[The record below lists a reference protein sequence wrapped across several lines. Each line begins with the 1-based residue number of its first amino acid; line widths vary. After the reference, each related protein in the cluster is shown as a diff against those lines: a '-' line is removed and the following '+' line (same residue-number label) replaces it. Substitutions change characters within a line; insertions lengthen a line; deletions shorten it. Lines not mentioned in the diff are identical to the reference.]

1 MPSGRKSLWFTF
13 FRQGSIA
20 NLRGQWKLEQI
31 NLDHVGTPFLA
42 TPKLKKQPF
51 HWSTVGVTATNPET
65 DRLYKV
71 HLDIFLL
78 HAIVQH
84 YHRAEDG
91 QEQGDCCNTIPWT
104 INACNT
110 SSVWIVELMDFTIW
124 PWETKTCSSHAM
136 SSWVAFMNAPFP
148 SLMVL
153 WTLVPSS
160 WIYININM
168 CIYIYINDPTGCR
181 IQWKRNPQ
189 TEEGDGLRMLAPYYH
204 PFSMLLFSN
213 ATASTRNTPLLG
225 PSSPSFP
232 TSHPIPSWL
241 RVPSPRVAA
250 CSSVIPMPHAASSVL
265 SVQCP
270 NPTDRSTKAS
280 RRSQLQPSS
289 TSFGLGPR
297 CEGKKRGRKKVQN
310 TNWRS
315 IKVQLG
321 IGYYTIQLII
331 IIYTYIHYIHIYQ
344 IISS

>member
-51 HWSTVGVTATNPET
+51 HWSTVGVTVTNPET

-153 WTLVPSS
+153 WTLVASS
-160 WIYININM
+160 WVYININI
-168 CIYIYINDPTGCR
+168 CVYTYYTYIIYLYLYINDPTGCR
-181 IQWKRNPQ
+181 IEWKRNPQ

-204 PFSMLLFSN
+204 PFSLLLFSN
-213 ATASTRNTPLLG
+213 STASTRNNTSPLE

-232 TSHPIPSWL
+232 TSHPIPSW
-241 RVPSPRVAA
+241 RDRPVPPRVAA

-280 RRSQLQPSS
+280 RRSQPQPSS
-289 TSFGLGPR
+289 TSFGLAFPWR
-297 CEGKKRGRKKVQN
+297 KKRWKKKVQSKHEDQGG
-310 TNWRS
+310 TRNW
-315 IKVQLG
+315 ILYK
-321 IGYYTIQLII
+321 
-331 IIYTYIHYIHIYQ
+331 
-344 IISS
+344 

>member
-1 MPSGRKSLWFTF
+1 
-13 FRQGSIA
+13 
-20 NLRGQWKLEQI
+20 
-31 NLDHVGTPFLA
+31 
-42 TPKLKKQPF
+42 
-51 HWSTVGVTATNPET
+51 
-65 DRLYKV
+65 
-71 HLDIFLL
+71 
-78 HAIVQH
+78 
-84 YHRAEDG
+84 
-91 QEQGDCCNTIPWT
+91 
-104 INACNT
+104 
-110 SSVWIVELMDFTIW
+110 
-124 PWETKTCSSHAM
+124 
-136 SSWVAFMNAPFP
+136 
-148 SLMVL
+148 MVL

-160 WIYININM
+160 WIYININI
-168 CIYIYINDPTGCR
+168 CVYIYINDPTGCR

-189 TEEGDGLRMLAPYYH
+189 TEEGDSLRMLAPYHH

-213 ATASTRNTPLLG
+213 ATPSTRNTPLLG

-280 RRSQLQPSS
+280 RRSSYSHLRPLSAW
-289 TSFGLGPR
+289 GPVVK
-297 CEGKKRGRKKVQN
+297 EKKRGRKKVQN

>member
-51 HWSTVGVTATNPET
+51 HWSTVGVTVTNPET

-168 CIYIYINDPTGCR
+168 CIYIYKWSHRMPDTMKKEPTNGGGRRFTDACP
-181 IQWKRNPQ
+181 ILSSLLHVVIFQCNSFNKKH
-189 TEEGDGLRMLAPYYH
+189 TSLRAFL
-204 PFSMLLFSN
+204 SI
-213 ATASTRNTPLLG
+213 
-225 PSSPSFP
+225 FP
-232 TSHPIPSWL
+232 NFPSHPILTSCPVPPSCCL
-241 RVPSPRVAA
+241 LKCDSNAPCCQQCAVSA
-250 CSSVIPMPHAASSVL
+250 MPK
-265 SVQCP
+265 P
-270 NPTDRSTKAS
+270 NRSLNKGE
-280 RRSQLQPSS
+280 P
-289 TSFGLGPR
+289 
-297 CEGKKRGRKKVQN
+297 
-310 TNWRS
+310 
-315 IKVQLG
+315 
-321 IGYYTIQLII
+321 
-331 IIYTYIHYIHIYQ
+331 
-344 IISS
+344 